1 MRPLRRA
8 LSLLLALCLG
18 LSLLSGCQFSLDRL
32 ANGGTIP
39 EPPADYTGTQ
49 DGFRYTKSTLSGQ
62 ERYLYDQILP
72 ALQNQEA
79 EITDLY
85 PDTAMIQ
92 KVVTAIDRDYPELF
106 WFSGTG
112 QIETTLLAGKALEAS
127 YQPVYT
133 MDAAQ
138 REATQTQIDQWTAD
152 CLATIDRNA
161 SEYDQAL
168 GVYTYLINH
177 ADYQMVDS
185 NSIVNIMVNGAGLC
199 GCYAKTYQYLLLQL
213 GIDVAYVTGQAGGES
228 HAWNLAWLDGTPCW
242 IDPTWGDPVFT
253 GGDES
258 QGPAYEYFGLTSD
271 DLTRTHTIDS
281 TVPVPDCTANTNNYF
296 VRSGL
301 YFPSY
306 DATALVSTLQR
317 AMAAGEAQVSV
328 RFADDAYV
336 TACASLL
343 DGGELSNVFQQAAQ
357 RAGVEVAPLSS
368 LWYTRNDEMG
378 VLTFLLPT

>member
-1 MRPLRRA
+1 M
-8 LSLLLALCLG
+8 CLG

-72 ALQNQEA
+72 ALQNQET

-127 YQPVYT
+127 YQPIYT

-152 CLATIDRNA
+152 CLATIDRSA

-306 DATALVSTLQR
+306 DTSALVSTLQR

-343 DGGELSNVFQQAAQ
+343 DGGKLSNVFQQAAQ

>member
-1 MRPLRRA
+1 
-8 LSLLLALCLG
+8 
-18 LSLLSGCQFSLDRL
+18 
-32 ANGGTIP
+32 
-39 EPPADYTGTQ
+39 
-49 DGFRYTKSTLSGQ
+49 
-62 ERYLYDQILP
+62 
-72 ALQNQEA
+72 
-79 EITDLY
+79 
-85 PDTAMIQ
+85 
-92 KVVTAIDRDYPELF
+92 
-106 WFSGTG
+106 
-112 QIETTLLAGKALEAS
+112 
-127 YQPVYT
+127 
-133 MDAAQ
+133 
-138 REATQTQIDQWTAD
+138 
-152 CLATIDRNA
+152 
-161 SEYDQAL
+161 
-168 GVYTYLINH
+168 
-177 ADYQMVDS
+177 MVDS

-213 GIDVAYVTGQAGGES
+213 GIDEAYVTGQAGGES
-228 HAWNLAWLDGTPCW
+228 HAWNLAWLDGTPCS

-253 GGDES
+253 GGAES

-306 DATALVSTLQR
+306 DATALGSTLQR

-343 DGGELSNVFQQAAQ
+343 DGGELSNDFQQAAQ

-378 VLTFLLPT
+378 VQTFLLPT

>member
-72 ALQNQEA
+72 ALQNQET

-112 QIETTLLAGKALEAS
+112 EIETTLLAGKALEAA
-127 YQPVYT
+127 YRPAYT

-138 REATQTQIDQWTAD
+138 REATQAQVDQWTAD
-152 CLATIDRNA
+152 CLATVDRSA
-161 SEYDQAL
+161 SDYDQAL
-168 GVYTYLINH
+168 GVYTYLIDH
-177 ADYQMVDS
+177 ADYQVVDS

-228 HAWNLAWLDGTPCW
+228 HAWNLAWLDGSPCW

-253 GGDES
+253 GGDAS
-258 QGPAYEYFGLTSD
+258 QGPAYEYFGLTTD
-271 DLTRTHTIDS
+271 DLERTHTLDEA
-281 TVPVPDCTANTNNYF
+281 VPVPACTSQSNNYF
-296 VRSGL
+296 LRSGL

-306 DATALVSTLQR
+306 DPASLVSVLQR
-317 AMAAGEAQVSV
+317 AMMGGQTQAAVRYSDEAY
-328 RFADDAYV
+328 AG
-336 TACASLL
+336 ACAALFDNGAL
-343 DGGELSNVFQQAAQ
+343 AGLFQEAAQ
-357 RAGVEVAPLSS
+357 GAGVELVPLQS
-368 LWYTRNDEMG
+368 LWYTRNDKMG
-378 VLTFLLPT
+378 VLTFLMP

>member
-1 MRPLRRA
+1 MPKPTNT
-8 LSLLLALCLG
+8 
-18 LSLLSGCQFSLDRL
+18 FSCSW
-32 ANGGTIP
+32 GSTWP
-39 EPPADYTGTQ
+39 TSPA
-49 DGFRYTKSTLSGQ
+49 
-62 ERYLYDQILP
+62 
-72 ALQNQEA
+72 
-79 EITDLY
+79 
-85 PDTAMIQ
+85 
-92 KVVTAIDRDYPELF
+92 
-106 WFSGTG
+106 
-112 QIETTLLAGKALEAS
+112 KA
-127 YQPVYT
+127 
-133 MDAAQ
+133 
-138 REATQTQIDQWTAD
+138 
-152 CLATIDRNA
+152 
-161 SEYDQAL
+161 
-168 GVYTYLINH
+168 
-177 ADYQMVDS
+177 
-185 NSIVNIMVNGAGLC
+185 
-199 GCYAKTYQYLLLQL
+199 
-213 GIDVAYVTGQAGGES
+213 GES
-228 HAWNLAWLDGTPCW
+228 HAWNLAWLDGIPCW

-357 RAGVEVAPLSS
+357 RGWRRGRAPLLPVVHPQRRDGGYSPSCCPRKRDS
-368 LWYTRNDEMG
+368 LPDDG
-378 VLTFLLPT
+378 SPAG

>member
-1 MRPLRRA
+1 MSPLRRS
-8 LSLLLALCLG
+8 LSLVLALCLG
-18 LSLLSGCQFSLDRL
+18 LTLLSGCAVSLDRL
-32 ANGGTIP
+32 ANGGTVP
-39 EPPADYTGTQ
+39 EPPADYAGTQ

-72 ALQNQEA
+72 ALEAQEE
-79 EITDLY
+79 EISGLY
-85 PDTAMIQ
+85 PDTDMIQ

-112 QIETTLLAGKALEAS
+112 EIETTLLAGKALEAAYRPS
-127 YQPVYT
+127 YT

-138 REATQTQIDQWTAD
+138 REATQAQIDQWTAD
-152 CLATIDRNA
+152 CLATVDRSA
-161 SEYDQAL
+161 SDYDQAL

-177 ADYQMVDS
+177 ADYQVVDS
-185 NSIVNIMVNGAGLC
+185 NSIVNIMVHGAGLC

-213 GIDVAYVTGQAGGES
+213 GIDVAYITGQAGGES
-228 HAWNLAWLDGTPCW
+228 HAWNLAWLDGSPCW

-258 QGPAYEYFGLTSD
+258 QGPAYEYFGLTTSD
-271 DLTRTHTIDS
+271 LERTHTLDS
-281 TVPVPDCTANTNNYF
+281 TVPVPECTSQSNNYF

-306 DATALVSTLQR
+306 DPTALVSVLQR
-317 AMAAGEAQVSV
+317 AMAREQAQAAVRYSDEAYP
-328 RFADDAYV
+328 A
-336 TACASLL
+336 ACAALF
-343 DGGELSNVFQQAAQ
+343 DGGALSGLFQEAAQ
-357 RAGVEVAPLSS
+357 GAGVELAPLQS

-378 VLTFLLPT
+378 VLTFLMP

>member
-127 YQPVYT
+127 YQPIYT

-152 CLATIDRNA
+152 CLATIDRSA

-177 ADYQMVDS
+177 ADYQVVDS

-199 GCYAKTYQYLLLQL
+199 GC
-213 GIDVAYVTGQAGGES
+213 G
-228 HAWNLAWLDGTPCW
+228 
-242 IDPTWGDPVFT
+242 
-253 GGDES
+253 
-258 QGPAYEYFGLTSD
+258 
-271 DLTRTHTIDS
+271 
-281 TVPVPDCTANTNNYF
+281 
-296 VRSGL
+296 
-301 YFPSY
+301 
-306 DATALVSTLQR
+306 
-317 AMAAGEAQVSV
+317 
-328 RFADDAYV
+328 
-336 TACASLL
+336 
-343 DGGELSNVFQQAAQ
+343 
-357 RAGVEVAPLSS
+357 
-368 LWYTRNDEMG
+368 
-378 VLTFLLPT
+378 